1 MTSFIRFAQPMVLAV
16 AAAVVIIAVLIR
28 LFFCRTP
35 HYRSS
40 LASIAK
46 MLAIQSHHP
55 YKKILFLIRLIMFI
69 ILVLLLGRPQL
80 VDVRSQMHTQGINI
94 MLVLDVS
101 GSMQM
106 QDYGDDERSR
116 FEIAQDEAI
125 RFIKARP
132 NDAIGL
138 VIFGRDAV
146 SRCPLTLDKKM
157 LEAIVTETKIGVV
170 DPGGTVLARG
180 MMTAANRLKN
190 MPGKSNVMIVLT
202 DGEPSE
208 QDIDPRI
215 AIEIAKQLD
224 IKIYTIG
231 IGSDQPRAVMTQFG
245 PVMAPCVNKELL
257 KYIAQQ
263 TGGKFFLARNAQD
276 MREVYQTIDKLEK
289 IDLEAP
295 VFTRYY
301 DIFMPGV
308 WVVFLLLLL
317 EILLS
322 ATIWFGI

>member
-1 MTSFIRFAQPMVLAV
+1 
-16 AAAVVIIAVLIR
+16 
-28 LFFCRTP
+28 
-35 HYRSS
+35 
-40 LASIAK
+40 
-46 MLAIQSHHP
+46 ML
-55 YKKILFLIRLIMFI
+55 I
-69 ILVLLLGRPQL
+69 ILMLLLGRPQL

-101 GSMQM
+101 GSMRL
-106 QDYGDDERSR
+106 QDYGDDDRSR

-157 LEAIVTETKIGVV
+157 LEAIITETKIGVV
-170 DPGGTVLARG
+170 NEGATVLVRG
-180 MMTAANRLKN
+180 MMTAVNRLKN
-190 MPGKSNVMIVLT
+190 MQGKSNVMIVLT
-202 DGEPSE
+202 DGEPTVE
-208 QDIDPRI
+208 DIDSRI
-215 AIEIAKQLD
+215 AIEVAKQLG

-231 IGSDQPRAVMTQFG
+231 IGGDQPRLVMTPHG
-245 PVMAPCVNKELL
+245 PGMLPAVNKELL
-257 KYIAQQ
+257 EHIAQQ

-289 IDLEAP
+289 VDLEVP

-301 DIFMPGV
+301 DIFIPGV
-308 WVVFLLLLL
+308 WVVFVLLLL